1 MKPGARSCS
10 TGSPDVVSVC
20 FGLFL
25 CNDKHRTQACKLEHK
40 DARLA
45 ILASSFGELQR
56 EHGMTQQ
63 ALQVF
68 QEAEDLL
75 LNHLTAHGLKE
86 TKCMYVPHA
95 IALAR
100 VQVRLSQLHAQI
112 GNITQ
117 SLSYCDKARLV
128 CAVSRDAPANLLCEL
143 HLQCARSHRLR
154 LAANEREFGGP
165 SYPPW
170 AGGHSASKE
179 ENLAFQTVSLQLCV
193 FAVCWCP
200 LFVCVRELHRF
211 LRICHTHISCSRL
224 LLRPQTVKWWCAR
237 VLSWCRYP

>member
-1 MKPGARSCS
+1 M
-10 TGSPDVVSVC
+10 
-20 FGLFL
+20 
-25 CNDKHRTQACKLEHK
+25 
-40 DARLA
+40 
-45 ILASSFGELQR
+45 
-56 EHGMTQQ
+56 QQ
-63 ALQVF
+63 ALQGF
-68 QEAEDLL
+68 QQAEDLL

-170 AGGHSASKE
+170 AGGHDASKE
-179 ENLAFQTVSLQLCV
+179 ENFAFQAVSLQLFV
-193 FAVCWCP
+193 FALLSLCVCCR
-200 LFVCVRELHRF
+200 FVSTIRV
-211 LRICHTHISCSRL
+211 CSRTASFSTDL
-224 LLRPQTVKWWCAR
+224 LHTSLILTFPCAHRP
-237 VLSWCRYP
+237 